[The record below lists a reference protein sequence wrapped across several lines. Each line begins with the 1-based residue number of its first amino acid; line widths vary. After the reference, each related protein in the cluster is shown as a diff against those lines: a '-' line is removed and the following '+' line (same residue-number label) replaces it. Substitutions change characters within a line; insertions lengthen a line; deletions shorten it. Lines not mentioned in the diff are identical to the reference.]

1 MLNVYEQV
9 DRNRRR
15 SSLVLIS
22 FVVFVGLFFWLVGQ
36 LLGSSWQITILAIFL
51 SLLSALGSYYWG
63 DRVVLAATHAQ
74 PARRDQ
80 YPNFYRAAENLA
92 IAAQIPVP
100 RLYVI
105 NTPAM
110 NAFATGRD
118 PHHAI
123 ICATRGLLENLN
135 QSELE
140 AVIGH
145 ETGHII
151 NYDIRLMTI
160 VAVLVG
166 GVVLLSDWILRGGL
180 ALEDDDNHQNRA
192 WLFLLGLFF
201 LLFAPLAA
209 KLIQL
214 AISRRREFLA
224 DAMAV
229 KFTRQPRAMISALK
243 KIASHS
249 SLPTSP
255 ALAHLFI
262 ANPRPTKPSW
272 QQKIASLF
280 ATHPPLEARLAAL
293 EKML

>member
-15 SSLVLIS
+15 SALVLLG
-22 FVVFVGLFFWLVGQ
+22 FVVFVSSFFWLVGQ
-36 LLGSSWQITILAIFL
+36 LLGSSWQITLLAIFL

-63 DRVVLAATHAQ
+63 DRVVLAASHAR

-105 NTPAM
+105 DTPAM

-145 ETGHII
+145 ETGHIV

-166 GVVLLSDWILRGGL
+166 SVVLLSDWILRGGL
-180 ALEDDDNHQNRA
+180 TVDDDDNRQNRS
-192 WLFLLGLFF
+192 WLLLLGLVF
-201 LLFAPLAA
+201 LILAPLAA

-243 KIASHS
+243 KIAARPN
-249 SLPTSP
+249 LPASP
-255 ALAHLFI
+255 ALSHLFI
-262 ANPRPTKPSW
+262 ADPRPAKLSW
-272 QQKIASLF
+272 WQKITSLF